1 MEKKGCTAIV
11 LAAGQGRRMGTK
23 IQKQYLEL
31 DGKPVLYYSLHVFE
45 QSETIDDIIL
55 VVGEGQESYCRSEII
70 EKYHLTKVKAVIL
83 GGKER
88 YESVYFALKYM
99 NEQKNVAGAA
109 AEGIVFIHD
118 GARPFVDEA
127 MILRAYCE
135 ASEQGACVVGMPVK
149 DTIKIVDG
157 ENFAKDTPDRR
168 TLWMIQTPQVFK
180 TSLVQKA
187 YFKLMERKEI
197 RVTDDAMVVEQMLA
211 HPVKLVEGSYEN
223 IKITTPED
231 INIAECFVKKRKK

>member
-70 EKYHLTKVKAVIL
+70 EKYHLTKVKAVIP

-88 YESVYFALKYM
+88 YASVYFALKYM

-127 MILRAYCE
+127 MIQRAYYE

-149 DTIKIVDG
+149 DTIKIVDW
-157 ENFAKDTPDRR
+157 ENFSKDTPDRR
-168 TLWMIQTPQVFK
+168 TIWMIQTPQVFK
-180 TSLVQKA
+180 TSLAQKA

-211 HPVKLVEGSYEN
+211 HPVKIVEGSYEN